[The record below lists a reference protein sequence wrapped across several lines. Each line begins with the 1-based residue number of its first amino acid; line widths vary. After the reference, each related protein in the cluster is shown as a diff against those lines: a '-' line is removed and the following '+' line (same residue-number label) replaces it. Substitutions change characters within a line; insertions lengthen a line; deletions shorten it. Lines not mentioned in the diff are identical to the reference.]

1 MRLLSNLLRRF
12 IRQGTLRVRDADGK
26 IHVFGERLPGPDVA
40 IHLHDRKLYNQLFI
54 NPELYAAE
62 AYMDG
67 TLTLEGGSEIHDFL
81 LLFSVN
87 RAGLYSYG
95 SQKLMR
101 RVWRGLRRWHQANP
115 IGLAAAHA
123 RHHYDISTELYQ
135 LFLDD
140 QMQYS
145 CAYFRD
151 PEHET
156 LEQAQRNKLIHAT
169 SKLQLKPGMTVA
181 EIGSGWGG
189 FAIHLARETGA
200 RVTAINVSPEQ
211 IKIARVHAEAA
222 GVADLVEFRELDY
235 RQLTGQFDRVVSVGM
250 MEHVGIGHFD
260 EYFLKIR
267 ELLTPDGY
275 AFIHCIGRMSQPGT
289 TGPFIRKYIF
299 PGAYVPALS
308 ETFAATER
316 CGLWC
321 DDMEVLRLHY
331 RYTVKHWRERFAA
344 NRAKAVA
351 ITTNVSAGCG
361 NSISPP
367 SNSNSCMALI
377 WCFNCCCRPNAKR
390 CRSRGI
396 SWSMPSAPAGQRPP
410 VESHFLARHV
420 PALCTGKSWKLSKR
434 IAAHAGVLTNGA
446 LLEDNAPK
454 IKSVRSET

>member
-12 IRQGTLRVRDADGK
+12 IRQGTLRVRDVDGK
-26 IHVFGERLPGPDVA
+26 QHVFGNRVPGPDVA
-40 IHLHDRKLYNQLFI
+40 IHLHDRKLYIRLFI

-67 TLTLEGGSEIHDFL
+67 TLTLEGGVKIHDFL

-101 RVWRGLRRWHQANP
+101 RIWRGLRRWHQANP

-123 RHHYDISTELYQ
+123 RHHYDISSKLYS

-151 PEHET
+151 PEHDT
-156 LEQAQRNKLIHAT
+156 LEQAQRYKLTHAT
-169 SKLQLKPGMTVA
+169 AKLQLKPDMTVA

-189 FAIHLARETGA
+189 FAIHLARETGCY
-200 RVTAINVSPEQ
+200 VTAVNVSPEQ
-211 IKIARVHAEAA
+211 IKTARARAEAA
-222 GVADLVEFRELDY
+222 GVSNRVEFRELDY
-235 RQLTGQFDRVVSVGM
+235 RQLTGHFDRVVSVGM

-331 RYTVKHWRERFAA
+331 RYTVKHWRERFAKKPRPGRGDVR
-344 NRAKAVA
+344 RAVLPDVGILSRRRRTRVPSRLAYGIPIA
-351 ITTNVSAGCG
+351 AFDPTRFSPDHARFHGRRRAGG
-361 NSISPP
+361 LREEGWLND
-367 SNSNSCMALI
+367 A
-377 WCFNCCCRPNAKR
+377 
-390 CRSRGI
+390 
-396 SWSMPSAPAGQRPP
+396 APANARCPRYSGHCSVSSLCPY
-410 VESHFLARHV
+410 SH
-420 PALCTGKSWKLSKR
+420 KR
-434 IAAHAGVLTNGA
+434 
-446 LLEDNAPK
+446 
-454 IKSVRSET
+454 